1 MYFSPLPM
9 LEGES
14 ARFSREITASL
25 SKEEDAKSG
34 ERMMKKDVRFRGR
47 AGALTLAIQETLP
60 SRAMTLVADLL
71 TTRGRV
77 ERRKEEKEA
86 ETELPLGEVWVLLV
100 GRMGVGKDGGL
111 ALLPGGT
118 GCSLPRGS
126 HTGSGWSCLS
136 QRLQCR
142 LEHVCSPGVPRH
154 PELSSFCCW
163 KHWEAPGASGSSG
176 TSLFSPALLPLV
188 SVPSTQ
194 LSACLSWQCDL
205 AQTHRRAGRGL
216 GEHSRAKYLRLGHAS
231 PQGPRL
237 CLGRRRLGSGK
248 GCVCSF

>member
-1 MYFSPLPM
+1 
-9 LEGES
+9 
-14 ARFSREITASL
+14 
-25 SKEEDAKSG
+25 
-34 ERMMKKDVRFRGR
+34 MKKDVRFRGR

-60 SRAMTLVADLL
+60 SRAMMLVANLL
-71 TTRGRV
+71 TTRGRA
-77 ERRKEEKEA
+77 ERRKEEKKA
-86 ETELPLGEVWVLLV
+86 ETELPLGEVWLHLV
-100 GRMGVGKDGGL
+100 GRMGIGKDGGL

-126 HTGSGWSCLS
+126 HIGSGWSCLS

-176 TSLFSPALLPLV
+176 TSHCSLLPCFLLYLFDERTA
-188 SVPSTQ
+188 VPLTQ

-205 AQTHRRAGRGL
+205 
-216 GEHSRAKYLRLGHAS
+216 
-231 PQGPRL
+231 
-237 CLGRRRLGSGK
+237 
-248 GCVCSF
+248 V